1 MKKSILILSALAA
14 TLAFACNDAPKEE
27 STTENTTAETTFDP
41 ANEAVASDGAMPM
54 DQPVMDPAAASA
66 PAASSSGKRL
76 NPPHG
81 EPGHVCELPVGEPL
95 PDNNVPGGVKVQ
107 TPPPASM
114 QDPNAGKPSA
124 PPPVSIMNQS
134 APVAQP
140 AAAPTTA
147 APGKT
152 APGMNPPH
160 GEPGHDCAIP
170 VGSPLKK

>member
-27 STTENTTAETTFDP
+27 STTETTTTETTLEP
-41 ANEAVASDGAMPM
+41 ANEAVASDEAIPM

-95 PDNNVPGGVKVQ
+95 PDNNVPGGIKVQ

-114 QDPNAGKPSA
+114 QDPNAGKPSSPA
-124 PPPVSIMNQS
+124 PVSIMNQS
-134 APVAQP
+134 TQPAQTIQP
-140 AAAPTTA
+140 AAAPGNTA
-147 APGKT
+147 A
-152 APGMNPPH
+152 GMNPPH

-170 VGSPLKK
+170 VGAPLKK